1 MTDHSWHTESEG
13 VAEFRFF
20 FESLQSEANPYEK
33 PISKLV
39 FTTDYYSIFYR

>member
-39 FTTDYYSIFYR
+39 CE

>member
-13 VAEFRFF
+13 VAEVIFV
-20 FESLQSEANPYEK
+20 FESLQSEANLYEK

-39 FTTDYYSIFYR
+39 CE